1 MYNAAARLF
10 AGLFSM
16 LLCTVCF
23 MRLCA
28 HVRVLPQ
35 QLIKGNTFGG
45 TAFASYGAFW
55 MGWFLLEYLSIT
67 NKAMFPGVQSGKS
80 LWCGLWAVLTFGF
93 FIVTLRKN
101 GCLMTIFRW
110 AAIWIGH
117 SACDLGPVPLLS
129 DCT

>member
-1 MYNAAARLF
+1 MDMLRRMAAEAF
-10 AGLFSM
+10 ASSASIFASLIHV
-16 LLCTVCF
+16 LL
-23 MRLCA
+23 
-28 HVRVLPQ
+28 

-93 FIVTLRKN
+93 FIVTCRKN

-110 AAIWIGH
+110 VRLGVQ
-117 SACDLGPVPLLS
+117 DLGAGVEAWG
-129 DCT
+129 